1 MSNMFLNVVST
12 FKGDGLAAATRQLGA
27 FGKSANGLSGTLGK
41 VGSALASFGIATKA
55 VQFTKESIDSA
66 RDLERNLFSVG
77 TIFDEFAPKIIQFT
91 KNAENLGLS
100 QKDAAKASTFLG
112 SVLKQ
117 SGFSMEF
124 VTAETQ
130 KLVSLGVDLAAT
142 YGYDVQEA
150 LLGMT
155 ALFRGEY
162 DPIEKFGVAMK
173 QSEINS
179 ELAARG
185 LDKLEGSA
193 RRNAEQTIRLEL
205 LYQRATDATG
215 AFTAQS
221 GNLYVEQKKL
231 SAAWENMKAVVGTE
245 LLPAM
250 GGLVEVLKPLVD
262 ELTPRLVQTVTDAQP
277 AIQTLTQLI
286 KDMGDST
293 TTTGQTVSGLS
304 DLLGYAF
311 KLIAENFGVLLQLS
325 TLFLLARTAIGLVTA
340 ALTIFAAH
348 PVIATLTLIGAGIIL
363 INDGMKNLRYTV
375 DTTGKSVT
383 SFNTALKDS
392 GKESDYVNKKY
403 GAVGLTFQEATA
415 EAKRLGDQVANA
427 DKARLDNLKAQII
440 GIRISAGEAANEFR
454 RMLTQS
460 GVKLPGGDGGGAA
473 TGGAA
478 TAGAATGGGGSP
490 AAAALSGYQEL
501 QKGLVF
507 EGKKAVLQAKLV
519 GTKLA
524 QGLVDK
530 ILTGKA
536 PLKTAGK
543 VLTDVLKKD
552 GSVRNK
558 AVASLNSKF
567 AATYSEVNRVASEAA
582 SAAAAQAQEAAR
594 QAEELRRAEEARID
608 GLNQLYANFL
618 DTIKGTFANIRNAIQ
633 GAFDITGLGGS
644 TNAIL
649 RNMDKLLTRLKSFSA
664 NVKSLATMGLDPALL
679 QQIITAGPMAGAR
692 IASALVAGGA
702 GALSAI
708 NAGYGQVGS
717 LASEIAQTGVSSL
730 FDTQKQQNVY
740 NITVTGGV
748 GSGSTIGKAIVDAI
762 KDYERTSGAVWQ
774 GA

>member
-12 FKGDGLAAATRQLGA
+12 FKGDGITSATRQLNA
-27 FGKSANGLSGTLGK
+27 FGRQTSSFGSVLGK
-41 VGSALASFGIATKA
+41 AATALASFGLAAKGI
-55 VQFTKESIDSA
+55 QFGRQSIEQA
-66 RDLERNLFSVG
+66 RDLERNLYALD
-77 TIFDEFAPKIIQFT
+77 TIFGSLAPGMREFA
-91 KNAENLGLS
+91 KNAEDIGLS
-100 QKDAAKASTFLG
+100 QSKAAKASTFIG

-117 SGFSMEF
+117 SGFEMSA
-124 VTAETQ
+124 VAEETEN
-130 KLVSLGVDLAAT
+130 LVRLGTDLAAL

-185 LDKLEGSA
+185 QDKLQGAA
-193 RRNAEQTIRLEL
+193 RRNAEQTVRLEL
-205 LYQRATDATG
+205 LYQRAADAMG
-215 AFTAQS
+215 AFEGQS
-221 GNLYVEQKKL
+221 GSLYTEQKKL
-231 SAAWENMKAVVGTE
+231 GATFENMQAQIGTALLPTVVDLNEQLRLMLVEATPGLISLFEFFGQVLEGLVGIFRDAMDPTTDLGESVAALGIQFESLLKTIFGQDFTLVDFFEGASAALGIFLDFMHDLLRIIENTIIGFQVMGEQLGLLFTGQWDKLLNFDAAGEIRKRIDFKDTIQANKLKVKEYIAEWDNARKLDIEGHNDSIGKTADAWERALRAKSNY
-245 LLPAM
+245 
-250 GGLVEVLKPLVD
+250 LKP
-262 ELTPRLVQTVTDAQP
+262 A
-277 AIQTLTQLI
+277 
-286 KDMGDST
+286 
-293 TTTGQTVSGLS
+293 
-304 DLLGYAF
+304 
-311 KLIAENFGVLLQLS
+311 
-325 TLFLLARTAIGLVTA
+325 
-340 ALTIFAAH
+340 
-348 PVIATLTLIGAGIIL
+348 
-363 INDGMKNLRYTV
+363 
-375 DTTGKSVT
+375 
-383 SFNTALKDS
+383 
-392 GKESDYVNKKY
+392 
-403 GAVGLTFQEATA
+403 GLT
-415 EAKRLGDQVANA
+415 GSA
-427 DKARLDNLKAQII
+427 DSMERQLTRE
-440 GIRISAGEAANEFR
+440 GIVIPS
-454 RMLTQS
+454 
-460 GVKLPGGDGGGAA
+460 VGGTGTGGGGGGGGGGGAA
-473 TGGAA
+473 AV
-478 TAGAATGGGGSP
+478 
-490 AAAALSGYQEL
+490 ALTGYQEL

-519 GTKLA
+519 GTNLA

-558 AVASLNSKF
+558 AVTNLNNQF
-567 AATYSEVNRVASEAA
+567 AATYSEVNRIAQESARAGE
-582 SAAAAQAQEAAR
+582 AAAAASIAAAQEAER
-594 QAEELRRAEEARID
+594 QAEELRRAEEARIE

-618 DTIKGTFANIRNAIQ
+618 ETIKGTFAGIRNAIQ

-649 RNMDKLLTRLKSFSA
+649 RNMDKLLNRLKSFSA

-702 GALSAI
+702 GALGAI
-708 NAGYGQVGS
+708 NAGFGQVGS